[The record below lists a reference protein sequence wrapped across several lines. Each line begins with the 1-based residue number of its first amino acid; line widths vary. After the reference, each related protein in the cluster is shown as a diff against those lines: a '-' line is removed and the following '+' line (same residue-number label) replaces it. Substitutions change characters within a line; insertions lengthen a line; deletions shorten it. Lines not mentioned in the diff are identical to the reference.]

1 MKKSLI
7 PSAVLMLLL
16 AASFAFA
23 QESAP
28 QPAPQPVPPSA
39 APAVADNSLPKTAAV
54 PQSDTVIEDI
64 VARINNDIVT
74 TSDYERSLQQLQDE
88 MKQQYGDQ
96 AATQYAARERD
107 ALRDLIDQDLLVQ
120 KGKDLGISVENDLI
134 KRLDDIRKKMNLET
148 MDDLE
153 KAAQAQGVSYEDFKN
168 NLRNQLITQEVI
180 SREVGSHIQITPQEE
195 QAFYD
200 QHKAELER
208 PEQVRLSEILVG
220 IPQTSSEP
228 TAMPDPQVVAAA
240 QSKAEDI
247 EKQLQAGAKF
257 DELARKDSDGP
268 TAQQGGDLGYFK
280 RGALAK
286 QLEDASFSLKPG
298 QFTQPIRTKQGF
310 LILTVTEHQDAGLPP
325 LKTVQN
331 DIDQAIYYQKLQPA
345 LREYLTKLRE
355 EAYIHIKPGYV
366 DTGAAPAPSEPSIV
380 VTTAAD
386 QQAAKAKK
394 KKKKFVIF

>member
-16 AASFAFA
+16 AASLGFA
-23 QESAP
+23 Q
-28 QPAPQPVPPSA
+28 QPAPQPVPPA
-39 APAVADNSLPKTAAV
+39 APPAVADNSLPKTAAV
-54 PQSDTVIEDI
+54 PESDTVIEDI

-88 MKQQYGDQ
+88 LKQQYGDQ
-96 AATQYAARERD
+96 AATHYPERERD

-120 KGKDLGISVENDLI
+120 RGKDLGIDVENDLI

-220 IPQTSSEP
+220 IPQTSTEP
-228 TAMPDPQVVAAA
+228 AAMPDPAVVAAA

-310 LILTVTEHQDAGLPP
+310 LILAVTEHQDAGLPP

-355 EAYIHIKPGYV
+355 EAYIHIKTGYV